1 MAASSSRSTKLLL
14 IRHGETDDNHNRIF
28 QGQGGEGLNARGRE
42 QAKRLATRMSAPQ
55 RVHLHALYCS
65 DLARARETAEI
76 LGEALGLSPIEEP
89 AVREVDLGAW
99 QGLDD
104 DEVALR
110 FPNEWDAWRNGR
122 DIKRGGGET
131 YAELQARVAG
141 ALERIIDKH
150 RGQAV
155 GVVSHGAAIKVF
167 VAHVLGLPLSR
178 LRFFMAATNTALNL
192 FEIDERGA
200 KLVIWN
206 DAAHLRDPIVEALC
220 SPP

>member
-1 MAASSSRSTKLLL
+1 MASSSTKLLL
-14 IRHGETDDNHNRIF
+14 IRHGETDDNYNRIF

-42 QAKRLATRMSAPQ
+42 QAKRLAARLSAPQ
-55 RVHLHALYCS
+55 RIHLDALYCS
-65 DLARARETAEI
+65 DLARARETADI
-76 LGEALGLSPIEEP
+76 LGEALGLSPAALPGI
-89 AVREVDLGAW
+89 REVDLGAW

-110 FPNEWDAWRNGR
+110 FPDEWDAWRNGR
-122 DIKRGGGET
+122 DIKRGGGES
-131 YAELQARVAG
+131 YAEVQDRVAST
-141 ALERIIDKH
+141 LQRLIQNH
-150 RGQAV
+150 RGQAI
-155 GVVSHGAAIKVF
+155 GAVSHGAAIKVF
-167 VAHVLGLPLSR
+167 VAHVLGLPLER